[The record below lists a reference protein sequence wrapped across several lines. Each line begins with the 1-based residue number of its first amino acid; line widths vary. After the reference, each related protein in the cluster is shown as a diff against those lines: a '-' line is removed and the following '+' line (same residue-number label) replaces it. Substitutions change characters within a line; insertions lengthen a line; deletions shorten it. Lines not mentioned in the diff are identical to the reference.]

1 MHSRRCK
8 ISSYKQRGKGI
19 SSVNVL
25 ANIGFGRMG
34 RAGSCALVCVVA
46 NNKVY
51 SANAG
56 DSLGLIIEQDE
67 NNKMKYV
74 EINRE
79 LNANKAEER

>member
-1 MHSRRCK
+1 M
-8 ISSYKQRGKGI
+8 
-19 SSVNVL
+19 
-25 ANIGFGRMG
+25 A

-67 NNKMKYV
+67 NNRMKYI

-79 LNANKAEER
+79 LNANKPE